1 VNTDLLDQISQEINL
16 DRETLINQGIRSF
29 LKEKRTALMLDRLQ
43 ILSRYQVT
51 SKEGLQ
57 QKIEAGEI
65 EDHPAWEDL
74 ILVENLDADLKK
86 INGYLEHL

>member
-1 VNTDLLDQISQEINL
+1 
-16 DRETLINQGIRSF
+16 
-29 LKEKRTALMLDRLQ
+29 MLDRLQ